1 MDYNTALDICSKQWG
16 VNKVEIENMIADLKR
31 KMAMSPCA
39 RCEHGWGS
47 LTSGGYKGC
56 DDTCLTLKYW
66 KEHYA

>member
-1 MDYNTALDICSKQWG
+1 
-16 VNKVEIENMIADLKR
+16 MIADLKR

-66 KEHYA
+66 KDHYA